1 MMIAKTGPGA
11 ALLLAAILAGCSP
24 AADTPAAPEATSTA
38 AATPAAAA
46 PSYADWVGTW
56 TGPEGLF
63 VTITDAGEGRY
74 TLAMQSD
81 LDTKATYAGTATADG
96 IAFEQGGKP
105 KLLRKATG
113 DETGLK
119 WLAGKQ
125 DCLMVEEGVGFC
137 RD

>member
-1 MMIAKTGPGA
+1 MIAQVRSVAT
-11 ALLLAAILAGCSP
+11 ALLALATAACSPAGNQSP
-24 AADTPAAPEATSTA
+24 AADTAPP
-38 AATPAAAA
+38 PAAAA
-46 PSYADWVGTW
+46 PSYAGWVGTW

-63 VTITDAGEGRY
+63 VNVTDAGGGSY
-74 TLAMQSD
+74 TVEMQAD
-81 LDTKATYAGTATADG
+81 LDTRATYNGTATPEG
-96 IAFEQGGKP
+96 IAFERGGEP

-125 DCLMVEEGVGFC
+125 DCLMVDEGEGFC